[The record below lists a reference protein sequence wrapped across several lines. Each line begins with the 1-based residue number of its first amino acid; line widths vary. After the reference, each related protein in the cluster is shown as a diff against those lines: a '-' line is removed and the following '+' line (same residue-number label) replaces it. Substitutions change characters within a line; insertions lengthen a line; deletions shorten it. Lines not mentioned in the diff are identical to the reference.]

1 LIEIPLPLTVD
12 PNDFIM
18 HTEVAE
24 EGAVYVLRVE
34 LKRFIE
40 GGKTKKVAI
49 GGVAAAGPR
58 ADP

>member
-1 LIEIPLPLTVD
+1 
-12 PNDFIM
+12 M